1 MATVSAPP
9 EGGSDDG
16 TMANM
21 MQSLMGSAS
30 ATLIGCYA
38 KGTFRMQIVLDGT
51 IALDDTPGD
60 PNKAFLTN
68 FNLQFGF
75 APVAYVGFGV
85 SLQLQTDQDG
95 DVATTD
101 DFAELTFTGSI
112 QAVATVPPTMKST
125 LHMEGLW
132 RNAFGNK
139 HFAIGQLGCAVSLT
153 AAPPFVTS
161 FALNGE
167 VIVGKESV
175 VNDCML
181 HSGGGNWQYLT
192 NADPS
197 KCFRGAGGFQV
208 DILSPV
214 NNYFYIAISS
224 LTLETIFG
232 VFLGLD
238 INDWPTCVRESGFKD
253 RDGDGE
259 ALRLEMAP
267 GRDFTTPGDLVNLNK
282 GIRMKGEFNILG
294 WGATADI
301 TVDLPTK
308 VSVSITTD
316 PLDLGSVLQIYKS
329 STDQTQGPM
338 LSFDAVLGESFFC
351 VFVFLCFCVFVFL
364 CFWPYL

>member
-1 MATVSAPP
+1 
-9 EGGSDDG
+9 
-16 TMANM
+16 
-21 MQSLMGSAS
+21 
-30 ATLIGCYA
+30 
-38 KGTFRMQIVLDGT
+38 
-51 IALDDTPGD
+51 
-60 PNKAFLTN
+60 
-68 FNLQFGF
+68 
-75 APVAYVGFGV
+75 
-85 SLQLQTDQDG
+85 
-95 DVATTD
+95 
-101 DFAELTFTGSI
+101 
-112 QAVATVPPTMKST
+112 
-125 LHMEGLW
+125 
-132 RNAFGNK
+132 
-139 HFAIGQLGCAVSLT
+139 
-153 AAPPFVTS
+153 VTS

-338 LSFDAVLGESFFC
+338 LSFDAVLGESCFC

-364 CFWPYL
+364 ALFIDLVTDKVQPLSRFASFHARGETSVE